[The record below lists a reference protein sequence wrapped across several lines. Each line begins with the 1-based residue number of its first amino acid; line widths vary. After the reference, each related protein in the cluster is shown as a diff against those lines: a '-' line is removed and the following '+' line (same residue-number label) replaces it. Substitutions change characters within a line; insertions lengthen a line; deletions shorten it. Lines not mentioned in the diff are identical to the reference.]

1 MQIALVIGSTISTI
15 KDEAIRGRKL
25 LIVRKADTAGNMT
38 GDPFVA
44 VDTVSA
50 GTGDLVLI
58 TDGSSA
64 RFTSQTNNTP
74 VDAVIVGVIDS
85 LEVLLGSVFPAT
97 SPTGEISTRGAPP
110 IEIDSG
116 QLFTWL
122 FVAGC
127 IGVAVWS
134 VINVFIAVM
143 YNLISDIV
151 GGIEVTLADRRE
163 R

>member
-15 KDEAIRGRKL
+15 KDESFHGLKL
-25 LIVRKADTAGNMT
+25 LIVRKADTAGKMT

-64 RFTSQTNNTP
+64 RFTTQTNNAP

-85 LEVLLGSVFPAT
+85 LELG
-97 SPTGEISTRGAPP
+97 GK
-110 IEIDSG
+110 
-116 QLFTWL
+116 
-122 FVAGC
+122 
-127 IGVAVWS
+127 
-134 VINVFIAVM
+134 
-143 YNLISDIV
+143 
-151 GGIEVTLADRRE
+151 VTYRK
-163 R
+163 